1 MINLFKKIKT
11 VNKLINLNK
20 KIFKNSKDYKDGFIL
35 VEFFSYYPSMIT
47 FSLFTYILSNK
58 YNSQII
64 SYNPRP
70 VNYKKKFIFLIKKI
84 LPFSSWNIYKSFGVK
99 NIFSPIIDKKKYSK
113 ISSKLI
119 SSLKSKQDLLELKIE
134 NILVGDL
141 FYDEYLATRSKS
153 TIEISSKNFE
163 DFFFEAVSLFY
174 FWREYASK
182 NKINAVV
189 LSHSVYFVGLLGR
202 ILITKDIPVYQV
214 SGKYAYYLN
223 KNNFIKMSGF
233 SSGKDEFDKLSSKI
247 KSKLKKI
254 SKAQLEKRFVGL
266 SDVKQSND
274 QKTNIRI
281 FGDIDKSKKILQN
294 TKNKTKVLIASHCF
308 QDAVHAYGENLFVDF
323 HEWIEFLG
331 KKSDQLTNFD
341 WYFKI
346 HPAIYERNILH
357 AKYFANKYPRINI
370 LPKEVT
376 NNQLIYEGIS
386 VVLTTY
392 GSVGHEFPMF
402 NIPVVNACINGPHI
416 DYDINVYPKNV
427 NDYSKYIDNLDK
439 LKIEN
444 NLLTKDKIYEY
455 YSMRYLMDY
464 SPFKKI
470 IELTQ
475 KYSKNFNTIDII
487 NYWLDNFENTQFES
501 IIDNYKQFI
510 NSKKFRMTAINLEN
524 YSIPLNEKR

>member
-1 MINLFKKIKT
+1 MNNLIKKFIT

-20 KIFKNSKDYKDGFIL
+20 KLFKYSKNYNRGLIL
-35 VEFFSYYPSMIT
+35 VEYFSYYPSMIT
-47 FSLFTYILSNK
+47 FSLFSFILSNK
-58 YNSQII
+58 YNSKIV

-70 VNYKKKFIFLIKKI
+70 LNYKKNI
-84 LPFSSWNIYKSFGVK
+84 LSKLKRMSPFSSWSIFKSFGVK
-99 NIFSPIIDKKKYSK
+99 NLFSPKINKKKYSQNY
-113 ISSKLI
+113 SNLI
-119 SSLKSKQDLLELKIE
+119 SIIKSKQDLLDLKIE

-153 TIEISSKNFE
+153 TIDISSKNFQ
-163 DFFFEAVSLFY
+163 DFFLEAVSLFY
-174 FWREYASK
+174 FWYEYVSK

-202 ILITKDIPVYQV
+202 ISITKDIPVYQV

-233 SSGKDEFDKLSSKI
+233 SDGKQEFDKLSDNI
-247 KSKLKKI
+247 KLKLKKI
-254 SKAQLEKRFVGL
+254 SKDQLEKRFIGL

-274 QKTNIRI
+274 QKTNIKI
-281 FGDIDKSKKILQN
+281 FGDIDKSKKILHD
-294 TKNKTKVLIASHCF
+294 TKNETKILIASHCF
-308 QDAVHAYGENLFVDF
+308 QDAVHAYGKNLFVDF
-323 HEWIEFLG
+323 YEWIDFLG
-331 KKSDQLTNFD
+331 KKSEQLTDFD

-346 HPAIYERNILH
+346 HPAIYERNILY

-370 LPKEVT
+370 LPKETT

-402 NIPVVNACINGPHI
+402 NIPVVNACVNGPHI
-416 DYDINVYPKNV
+416 DYKINIYPKNV
-427 NDYSKYIDNLDK
+427 DDYSKYINKLNK
-439 LKIEN
+439 LKIED
-444 NLLTKDKIYEY
+444 NLLIKDKIYEY

-475 KYSKNFNTIDII
+475 KYSQHFNTIDVI
-487 NYWLDNFENTQFES
+487 NYWLSTFDHNEFKSTVE
-501 IIDNYKQFI
+501 NYKQFI
-510 NSKKFRMTAINLEN
+510 NSKKFRMTANNLED
-524 YSIPLNEKR
+524 YSRPLNE